1 MLEKVSELEN
11 SKENLENSLKIANN
25 HRLQPGNSFM
35 NDETKEKFLHV
46 QYYEQIVGLRRVIFL
61 LKESFLYLIHKFSI
75 QHQALAYKFQTR
87 ESFLCMK
94 AEELN
99 EYYVKIIEKIDSE
112 SKIELEEALKTKKTF
127 ENSENGLKDEL
138 EKQKKNLNEMK
149 AAYNKLK
156 EDYRMEIHNFKHKLK
171 EKLKLE
177 NEKLNE
183 KLEEQC
189 EVNKKLLA
197 EKNKLVCEKN
207 QILVMEVEQKSK
219 MALET
224 QSILEEK
231 DREIKNLQEQL
242 EMLKSI
248 RDQRSKRG
256 K

>member
-1 MLEKVSELEN
+1 M
-11 SKENLENSLKIANN
+11 I
-25 HRLQPGNSFM
+25 
-35 NDETKEKFLHV
+35 
-46 QYYEQIVGLRRVIFL
+46 
-61 LKESFLYLIHKFSI
+61 
-75 QHQALAYKFQTR
+75 
-87 ESFLCMK
+87 
-94 AEELN
+94 
-99 EYYVKIIEKIDSE
+99 
-112 SKIELEEALKTKKTF
+112 
-127 ENSENGLKDEL
+127 
-138 EKQKKNLNEMK
+138 

-248 RDQRSKRG
+248 RDQRPKRG